1 MILKKHKYTYQ
12 QGFDWGKCKP
22 LENFYIE
29 HGIKYILFGFIKWK
43 WVTSK
48 TSKTK
53 PKQRSLQLTFF

>member
-22 LENFYIE
+22 LEHFYIE

-53 PKQRSLQLTFF
+53 PKQR